1 MSNDIFRQLTNGA
14 RFDLK
19 KFGTDA
25 SAFHLTKDQQPL
37 DDENDFET
45 LKAQDRIHVIGED
58 LSDPIDSFEQMQK
71 EYNLDEVFMEN
82 LKKAHFSRPT
92 PVQMQ
97 AIPLMMDKRELICCS
112 FTGSGEFG
120 LTEFILSSSSNSNL
134 NPLKPGKTLAFLLPV
149 ICKIQESKNR
159 TSKKQKQTPSI
170 KAVILAPTC
179 ELARQI
185 YRECNW
191 FAHGTQLSVC
201 LINNV
206 YKFENNS
213 FDILITTPK
222 RLVFLIEKKSLQL
235 NRLEYLVID
244 ECDRLFQ
251 HIFRQQLAIIYRAC
265 QESPNVSR
273 ALFSATFDRKLE
285 KWFQLNL
292 DNVVTLLIG
301 DKLNVPK
308 CIRQELKYVGNEN
321 GKFMAIKEIIAQ
333 GIQPPVLI
341 FCQYKSSANVLYAK
355 MRQEKYNV
363 ALLHSEVAEG
373 KRSEIINQF
382 RAGKIWFLIC
392 TELMG
397 RGIDFKG
404 VTCLVNYDYPP
415 DPVTY
420 IHRVG
425 RTGRAGKPGRAITLF
440 THEEM
445 EHPTKLRYIVSIMK
459 KAGFEPGFNFEE
471 LAKLPTVKRKKKF
484 YDEKGQVK
492 SAKKPKTGRL
502 VRSKEDGKPVKKP
515 VDLKEK
521 KLKAKKAKQRKLIRK
536 KVLLKSRTL
545 EEQPE

>member
-1 MSNDIFRQLTNGA
+1 MI
-14 RFDLK
+14 
-19 KFGTDA
+19 
-25 SAFHLTKDQQPL
+25 
-37 DDENDFET
+37 
-45 LKAQDRIHVIGED
+45 
-58 LSDPIDSFEQMQK
+58 
-71 EYNLDEVFMEN
+71 
-82 LKKAHFSRPT
+82 
-92 PVQMQ
+92 
-97 AIPLMMDKRELICCS
+97 
-112 FTGSGEFG
+112 
-120 LTEFILSSSSNSNL
+120 SS
-134 NPLKPGKTLAFLLPV
+134 GKTLAFLLPV
-149 ICKIQESKNR
+149 ICKVQESKNVANKK
-159 TSKKQKQTPSI
+159 SKKKRTPSI
-170 KAVILAPTC
+170 RAVILAPTC

-191 FAHGTQLSVC
+191 FAHGTGLSVC

-206 YKFENNS
+206 HKFENND

-222 RLVFLIEKKSLQL
+222 RLVFLIQKKALKLNQL
-235 NRLEYLVID
+235 DYLVID

-251 HIFRQQLAIIYRAC
+251 HIFREQLAIIYRAC
-265 QESPNVSR
+265 QESPGISR
-273 ALFSATFDRKLE
+273 ALFSATFDKKLE

-308 CIRQELKYVGNEN
+308 CIRQELKYVGDEN
-321 GKFMAIKEIIAQ
+321 GKFMAIKEIISQ

-341 FCQYKSSANVLYAK
+341 FCQYKSSANQLYAK
-355 MRQEKYNV
+355 MKQEKFNV
-363 ALLHSEVAEG
+363 AILHSEVAEA
-373 KRSEIINQF
+373 KRSEIINHF

-445 EHPTKLRYIVSIMK
+445 EHPTKLRYIVSIMR
-459 KAGFEPGFNFEE
+459 KAGFEPGFDFEE

-484 YDEKGQVK
+484 YDEHGEVR
-492 SAKKPKTGRL
+492 SVKKPKTGQATKRQ
-502 VRSKEDGKPVKKP
+502 DGGRPVKKL

-521 KLKAKKAKQRKLIRK
+521 KLKIKKAKQRKLIRK
-536 KVLLKSRTL
+536 KVMLKSKML
-545 EEQPE
+545 ENPGFEVTNEVPSV